1 MAKANPTDDATA
13 YLNSINTLLVS
24 FTQAMNAKAPPPS
37 ASKTQKGPAP
47 PPPPP
52 PPAPASKQTSKK
64 TASNEPDQRQTNT
77 NTNVESEPDT
87 SSASPSSSPSSS
99 TNTTN
104 NTNLEEIIPASIS
117 LEYTVANN
125 ENVGH
130 MRKINDDDDENNG
143 NDDPKPS
150 KNKKHNN
157 AIPITQRT
165 QWETEKNCKITYP
178 KPDQSP
184 TKKCDINHLFD
195 RTDASTR
202 FDSEVITRTKTPNG
216 SKYVIETKH
225 STDGI
230 ELGKQPKDTTVRIKN
245 QTTASPPT
253 KK

>member
-24 FTQAMNAKAPPPS
+24 FTHAMNAKAPPPS

-52 PPAPASKQTSKK
+52 PPAAAKK
-64 TASNEPDQRQTNT
+64 TSNKRNTSEPDQRQTNT

-99 TNTTN
+99 ANTTN
-104 NTNLEEIIPASIS
+104 NTNLEEIIPASTS

-125 ENVGH
+125 KNVGY
-130 MRKINDDDDENNG
+130 MRNDDDDENNG
-143 NDDPKPS
+143 DEDTKPS
-150 KNKKHNN
+150 KNKKHNTKH
-157 AIPITQRT
+157 AKRITQRT
-165 QWETEKNCKITYP
+165 QWETDETCKITYS
-178 KPDQSP
+178 KPDQPP
-184 TKKCDINHLFD
+184 TKKCERNDLFD
-195 RTDASTR
+195 TSDASTR
-202 FDSEVITRTKTPNG
+202 FDTEVITKKPNG
-216 SKYVIETKH
+216 SKNVIETKH

-230 ELGKQPKDTTVRIKN
+230 ELGKQTKDTTVRIKN